1 MGETEPRSET
11 KQPNPMRKFDQVSP
25 SRSRSIPAEA
35 NRRSK
40 LAVAEDAERA
50 AARRPPKRRPAR
62 PDAKGDAGLG
72 AALGVGREEGGAA
85 ASAAGL
91 EIAAAAAAETRVE
104 EPVVERERRVFV
116 RGGMA
121 ATRGGEGERKREV
134 AEAGS
139 IDGRECWKTRGESG
153 SKL

>member
-1 MGETEPRSET
+1 
-11 KQPNPMRKFDQVSP
+11 MRKFDQVST

-72 AALGVGREEGGAA
+72 AALGVIGREEGGADDAA

-91 EIAAAAAAETRVE
+91 EIAEAAAAETRVE
-104 EPVVERERRVFV
+104 EPVVERARRVLV